1 MIAPKRKELKFMK
14 RKIVKAVV
22 RWFMVIC
29 FRIKM
34 IGKEN
39 IPKDGAC
46 IICSNHKSYFDPPML
61 VAFNKRHVNMIAKKD
76 LLKNPIMGWLCKTFG
91 AFLVERDGKDIEA
104 VKQSLKILKNGE
116 ILGVF
121 PEGTRNGLAKGEK
134 VKNGAVL
141 MAIKSGAPIIPAGIK
156 GDYKLFR
163 KVTMTY
169 GEPIYYDKSKIN
181 QQDKEEIDKLTD
193 ELMNTIINLT
203 K

>member
-1 MIAPKRKELKFMK
+1 MK

-22 RWFMVIC
+22 RWFMKIF
-29 FRIKM
+29 FRIKI

-39 IPKDGAC
+39 IPGEGAC
-46 IICSNHKSYFDPPML
+46 IICSNHKSYYDPPLM

-76 LLKNPIMGWLCKTFG
+76 LLKNPLMGWLCKVFG
-91 AFLVERDGKDIEA
+91 AFMVERDGKDIEA

-116 ILGVF
+116 ILGIF
-121 PEGTRNGLAKGEK
+121 PEGTRNGMQKGEK

-181 QQDKEEIDKLTD
+181 QQDKEQIDNLTE

>member
-1 MIAPKRKELKFMK
+1 MK

-22 RWFMVIC
+22 RWFMKIS

-34 IGKEN
+34 LGKEN
-39 IPKDGAC
+39 IPKEGAC

-116 ILGVF
+116 ILGIF
-121 PEGTRNGLAKGEK
+121 PEGTRNGMQKGEK

-181 QQDKEEIDKLTD
+181 QQDKEEIDKLTE

>member
-1 MIAPKRKELKFMK
+1 MK
-14 RKIVKAVV
+14 RKIVKAIV

-29 FRIKM
+29 FRIK
-34 IGKEN
+34 IVGKEN
-39 IPKDGAC
+39 IPKEGAC
-46 IICSNHKSYFDPPML
+46 IVCSNHKSYYDPPLM
-61 VAFNKRHVNMIAKKD
+61 VAFNKRHINMIAKKD
-76 LLKNPIMGWLCKTFG
+76 LLKNPIMAWLCKAFG
-91 AFLVERDGKDIEA
+91 AFMVERDGKDIEA
-104 VKQSLKILKNGE
+104 VKQSLKILKNGG
-116 ILGVF
+116 ILGIF

-163 KVTMTY
+163 RVTMTY